1 MTKLAAKVRA
11 MRGSERGA
19 TMVEYALIVVLI
31 ALVVAVG
38 AAVLGSG
45 ISSLFSSIAGTL

>member
-1 MTKLAAKVRA
+1 MTRLAAKLRTLRDA
-11 MRGSERGA
+11 EQGA

-38 AAVLGSG
+38 AAVLGTA
-45 ISSLFSSIAGTL
+45 ISSLFNSIATKL